1 MMPMNCPTPIA
12 TVLLEIL
19 SRGILRIRALAWSG
33 DANRCIV
40 EADHIHNLPNLIRDY
55 SPELLTFYWEVERA
69 SFVSQIPESLLEGFE
84 PLWRELRP
92 YVEMVGEPMSTA

>member
-1 MMPMNCPTPIA
+1 MNCPTPIA
-12 TVLLEIL
+12 AILLEIL
-19 SRGILRIRALAWSG
+19 SRGILRIRACSG

-55 SPELLTFYWEVERA
+55 SPELLVFYWEVERA
-69 SFVSQIPESLLEGFE
+69 SFVSQTPETLLEGFE

-92 YVEMVGEPMSTA
+92 HAEMMGETMSTA